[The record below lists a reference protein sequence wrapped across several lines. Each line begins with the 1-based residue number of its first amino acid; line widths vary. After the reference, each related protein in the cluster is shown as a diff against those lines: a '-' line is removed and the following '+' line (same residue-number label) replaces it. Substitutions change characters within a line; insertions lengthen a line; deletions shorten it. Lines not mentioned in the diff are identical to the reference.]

1 MPIPLLV
8 RGSGLGV
15 RERVAILFVYSQVGE
30 PVDARAEH
38 AAGVALHPTG
48 RLHGQDLLEG
58 SRQGGSAHAQQA
70 PSRDAGGRKS
80 IRRRRSSHR
89 LTLSSIPYPSQGWS
103 QENSGYVRTLTAPE
117 SSVTRMTMKLVF
129 STSLLPQLLLLKFNT
144 ATI

>member
-8 RGSGLGV
+8 SAGV
-15 RERVAILFVYSQVGE
+15 RERVAVLFVYSQVGE

-48 RLHGQDLLEG
+48 RFHGQDLLEG

-80 IRRRRSSHR
+80 IRRRGGGQVTDS
-89 LTLSSIPYPSQGWS
+89 
-103 QENSGYVRTLTAPE
+103 LTAPFPIQVRDGARKIR
-117 SSVTRMTMKLVF
+117 VTYAHSQRQNL
-129 STSLLPQLLLLKFNT
+129 Q
-144 ATI
+144 